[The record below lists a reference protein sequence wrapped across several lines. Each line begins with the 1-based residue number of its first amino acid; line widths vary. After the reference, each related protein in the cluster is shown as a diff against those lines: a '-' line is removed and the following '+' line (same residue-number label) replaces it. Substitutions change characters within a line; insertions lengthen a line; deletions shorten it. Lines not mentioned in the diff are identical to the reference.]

1 MSKKTSTREMPKAEY
16 RNTLYRLRVQLAKL
30 QNEVIRKGLRV
41 LVVLEGRDGAGK
53 DGAIKRMTKTLSP
66 RETRVVALGKPSG
79 RDEGSWYFRRFVP
92 YFPMR
97 GEIVVFNR
105 SWYNRAGVEVVMG
118 FCTKAEHA
126 AFLEDVPGFEAL
138 QVRSGTLLR
147 KYYLDIGKAEQH
159 RRLAA
164 RRRDPLTQWK
174 VSPIDSA
181 AAKHWHAYSSARDE
195 MFAATH
201 SEVAPWVIVR
211 TDDKRTARLSFIKA
225 LLASVD
231 YRGKDEALL
240 VRDPDVVFR
249 YDTSGKLAR

>member
-1 MSKKTSTREMPKAEY
+1 MSKKKSTREMPKAEY
-16 RNTLYRLRVQLAKL
+16 RKTLYRLRVQLVKL
-30 QNEVIRKGLRV
+30 QNEVIRKGLRL

-66 RETRVVALGKPSG
+66 RETRVVALGKPSS
-79 RDEGSWYFRRFVP
+79 REQASWYFQRFVP
-92 YFPMR
+92 HFPTR

-118 FCTKAEHA
+118 FCTNAEHT
-126 AFLEDVPGFEAL
+126 AFLTDAPEFEEL

-147 KYYLDIGKAEQH
+147 KYYLDIDKAEQQ
-159 RRLAA
+159 RRLAE
-164 RRRDPLTQWK
+164 RSRDPLTQWK
-174 VSPIDSA
+174 VSPIDA
-181 AAKHWHAYSSARDE
+181 VAVKNWHAYSAARDE

-211 TDDKRTARLSFIKA
+211 TNDKRTARLNFIKA

-240 VRDPDVVFR
+240 VRNPDVVFR
-249 YDTSGKLAR
+249 YDTPGKLAR